1 MGEQFELGLE
11 PFVSLGHCPADLEVR
26 GSDRSKV
33 DIDAGQAATFM
44 VEGASSVSVTDLAEQ
59 AMVRLP
65 HSGRVRVQ
73 AVSGNLLAKYVEGSL
88 TIEEYVSG
96 EAIIRHCG
104 EVAINGDVHSGVRLK
119 HIAGLVTVQD
129 VNDDVQAKY
138 VRSIAFSHVSG
149 DVQAAYIGGDVTAE
163 EIHGNLRLRSVDG
176 LIAVNAVHG
185 DAVIRTAPA
194 GARIA
199 QVHGDLTL
207 RTEFNPGAMYEFEV
221 RGTTR
226 IRVPAGA
233 NVRIVMPHSTDLNL
247 DNHMQAHEEG
257 ESTIVTLGTGA
268 ATVELRPF
276 GPVIVTQRGGYAVD
290 DEYHSPLD
298 EELTEELSSLSEQ
311 MDEQMSRLDTILTGM
326 GGRIRERV
334 ERKLNIARRRVQEAQ
349 ERVEALVEQAAF
361 EDPGVIVTVN
371 EDPQTNSEERMA
383 VLKMLENGTISVQE
397 AEQLLAALGD

>member
-1 MGEQFELGLE
+1 M
-11 PFVSLGHCPADLEVR
+11 
-26 GSDRSKV
+26 
-33 DIDAGQAATFM
+33 
-44 VEGASSVSVTDLAEQ
+44 TDLAEQ